1 MARTAVRDENWD
13 AGRESCRK
21 ALLLAVQAGAT
32 KDLNELEQLEKL
44 LWKGEA
50 KSQERKEGE
59 AMVQKAKTALGIG
72 DLNMAREAL
81 GDAKGAFK
89 RAVWEQGMQ
98 EVQAMFVLLETAE
111 KQAVLRQEAQK
122 LLLQGQ
128 VICVSLST
136 ATEEMASEIESLCKN
151 A

>member
-1 MARTAVRDENWD
+1 
-13 AGRESCRK
+13 
-21 ALLLAVQAGAT
+21 
-32 KDLNELEQLEKL
+32 LEQLEKL

-151 A
+151 V